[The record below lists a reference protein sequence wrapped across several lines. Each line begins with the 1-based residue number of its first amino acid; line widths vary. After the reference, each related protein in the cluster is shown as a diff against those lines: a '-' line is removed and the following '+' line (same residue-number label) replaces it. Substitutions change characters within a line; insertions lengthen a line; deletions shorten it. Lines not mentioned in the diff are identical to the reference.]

1 MTSAMEAAV
10 EELRERGTALRTEDL
25 VEILTKRDDVG
36 ARNGSIRNMV
46 GKQARTDDRVLKI
59 KSHDGYN
66 VYIYHPRHAAPGAPH
81 THNTR
86 RPPRC
91 DHSRCEAEP
100 TYELALYDGD
110 DYEYRW
116 VCTTHR
122 FKVQSNEHGEE
133 VVVTRPKD
141 LEEA

>member
-10 EELRERGTALRTEDL
+10 EELAERGTALYTNDL
-25 VEILTKRDDVG
+25 VEILSERDGVD
-36 ARNGSIRNMV
+36 AMKGSIRQMV
-46 GKQARTDDRVLKI
+46 SDQARLDDRVLKL
-59 KSHDGYN
+59 KDRQNYN
-66 VYIYHPRHAAPGAPH
+66 VFVIHPSHVAPGAPH
-81 THNTR
+81 THNTK

-91 DHSRCEAEP
+91 DHSRCGAEP

-122 FKVQSNEHGEE
+122 FKAQSNEHGEE